1 MVGLIWAFAHR
12 GGIVGG
18 SLECDRLQMI
28 RCHHAATRLRS
39 PHFRHPQR
47 CQKQLGRVVLCG
59 TVRVCFENIAPP
71 SRGTGTSVFPCPR
84 GGVYVA
90 SDGVQHPLTVI
101 AIEHGAL
108 RPPAYRTDDDLI
120 I

>member
-1 MVGLIWAFAHR
+1 MDKVSGLKMPDEAGW
-12 GGIVGG
+12 
-18 SLECDRLQMI
+18 
-28 RCHHAATRLRS
+28 LRS
-39 PHFRHPQR
+39 D
-47 CQKQLGRVVLCG
+47 RVWG
-59 TVRVCFENIAPP
+59 T
-71 SRGTGTSVFPCPR
+71 

-90 SDGVQHPLTVI
+90 SDGAQHPATVI